1 MIGLK
6 VIQPGIFSLPQDSGR
21 FGQHAVGL
29 TTGGPLDSNAF
40 RWANRLCGNGVEATA
55 IEVTIG
61 GLVLESTTTTQIAL
75 TGADI
80 PLTINK
86 QPAAL
91 WQSHTINPGDRI
103 ELGFATSGSR
113 GYLAVA
119 GGFQIDPIFNSA
131 STVPRE
137 ALGGLTQD
145 GTPLQTGQ
153 LLPCETVKDSRGCQA
168 VPRHLVPDYGNNSAL
183 LRVVLGYQQEAF
195 SNLQKQVFFT
205 SQYAVTESSDRMGYR
220 LKGSKITPSIEGI
233 LSEGICLGAIQVPA
247 DGQPIVLL
255 NDRQTIGGYP
265 KLGSVLSLDIG
276 KLAQLMPGGTVRFE
290 AISVEQA
297 HNLLALDQ
305 HQFLNASLESTLDG
319 TPDGTLESTA
329 KSSKP

>member
-1 MIGLK
+1 MSGLK

-40 RWANRLCGNGVEATA
+40 RWANRLCGNALEATA

-86 QPAAL
+86 KPAAL
-91 WQSHTINPGDRI
+91 WHSHAINPGDRI
-103 ELGFATSGSR
+103 ELGFATAGSR
-113 GYLAVA
+113 GYFAVA
-119 GGFQIDPIFNSA
+119 GGFQFEPIFNSA
-131 STVPRE
+131 STIPRE

-145 GTPLQTGQ
+145 GTALQTGQ
-153 LLPCETVKDSRGCQA
+153 LLSCETVKDHRDSQA
-168 VPRHLVPDYGNNSAL
+168 VPKHLVPDYGNNSAL

-195 SNLQKQVFFT
+195 SNLQKQLFFT

-220 LKGSKITPSIEGI
+220 LKGSKITPSLEGI

-297 HNLLALDQ
+297 HNLLALDH
-305 HQFLNASLESTLDG
+305 HQFLNTALENI
-319 TPDGTLESTA
+319 PEETLESSLKNTA
-329 KSSKP
+329 KSTKP

>member
-1 MIGLK
+1 MTGLS

-40 RWANRLCGNGVEATA
+40 RWANRLCGNAPEATA

-61 GLVLESTTTTQIAL
+61 GLVLESTVQTCIAL

-86 QPAAL
+86 KPAAL
-91 WQSHTINPGDRI
+91 WQSHAINPGDRI
-103 ELGFATSGSR
+103 ELGFATAGSR

-119 GGFQIDPIFNSA
+119 GFQIEPIFNSA

-145 GTPLQTGQ
+145 GTALQTGQ
-153 LLPCETVKDSRGCQA
+153 LLPCETVKDSRNCQA

-195 SNLQKQVFFT
+195 SNLQKQLFFT
-205 SQYAVTESSDRMGYR
+205 SQYVVTESSDRMGYR

-233 LSEGICLGAIQVPA
+233 LSEGICLGAIQMPA

-297 HNLLALDQ
+297 HNFLALDQ
-305 HQFLNASLESTLDG
+305 HQFLNASLERSPERKVKTS
-319 TPDGTLESTA
+319 LERKI
-329 KSSKP
+329 KSIKP

>member
-91 WQSHTINPGDRI
+91 WQSHTLNPGDRI
-103 ELGFATSGSR
+103 ELGFSTAGSR

-119 GGFQIDPIFNSA
+119 GGFHIDPIFNSA
-131 STVPRE
+131 STVPPRSS
-137 ALGGLTQD
+137 GWT
-145 GTPLQTGQ
+145 
-153 LLPCETVKDSRGCQA
+153 DSRWHAIANRTATALRNSKRFSGLSGSAQTSS
-168 VPRHLVPDYGNNSAL
+168 PRLW
-183 LRVVLGYQQEAF
+183 Q
-195 SNLQKQVFFT
+195 
-205 SQYAVTESSDRMGYR
+205 
-220 LKGSKITPSIEGI
+220 
-233 LSEGICLGAIQVPA
+233 
-247 DGQPIVLL
+247 
-255 NDRQTIGGYP
+255 
-265 KLGSVLSLDIG
+265 
-276 KLAQLMPGGTVRFE
+276 
-290 AISVEQA
+290 
-297 HNLLALDQ
+297 
-305 HQFLNASLESTLDG
+305 
-319 TPDGTLESTA
+319 
-329 KSSKP
+329 